1 MFLLTNF
8 RLDTYKYAKIDACD
22 ISLFNGGI
30 TLNITDNKKQL
41 FLSGLTILLVLFSV
55 VFVKNNHFLY
65 KHAIVEINQ
74 VTLNE
79 REEIM
84 DLPDIKDTLFHQTLV
99 GTLKNG
105 SQKGETVVLN
115 NTYSSSRAFDH
126 QYQLGDEVFIT
137 IDNDLKQPY
146 EGRIDYPKRDSTLLL
161 VVWLFIITV
170 ILIGKKS
177 GLYSLLSL
185 TLNIFVGLFIL
196 SAVPKK
202 TSLLLLISGLVLFFT
217 VTSLLLI
224 SGKNKKTYSAILATL
239 LGTFAAFVIAFF
251 VMAATSQ
258 KGLRYEEM
266 AFATRNPQSVFLAS
280 LLIGSLGAAMDI
292 AITITSSIYELYDK
306 NNHIRKSDLKKS
318 GVEIGRDIMGSMTN
332 VIFFAYVS
340 GSIPMLLLY
349 LKNGSSIGFTFSMN
363 LSLEL
368 ARAAVGGIAIVLT
381 IPISVYIATAF
392 INRGREDK

>member
-1 MFLLTNF
+1 M
-8 RLDTYKYAKIDACD
+8 
-22 ISLFNGGI
+22 
-30 TLNITDNKKQL
+30 NIKDNKKQL
-41 FLSGLTILLVLFSV
+41 FLSGLTILLVLLSII
-55 VFVKNNHFLY
+55 FVTNNHFLY

-79 REEIM
+79 SEEIM
-84 DLPDIKDTLFHQTLV
+84 ALPNIEDTLFHQTLV

-115 NTYSSSRAFDH
+115 NTYSSSGAFDH

-137 IDNDLKQPY
+137 IENDLKRPY
-146 EGRIDYPKRDSTLLL
+146 EGRIDYPKRDSSLLL
-161 VVWLFIITV
+161 VAWLFIITV
-170 ILIGKKS
+170 VLIGGKS

-185 TLNIFVGLFIL
+185 ALNIFVGLFIL

-239 LGTFAAFVIAFF
+239 LGTFAAFMIAFF
-251 VMAATSQ
+251 VMATTSQ

-266 AFATRNPQSVFLAS
+266 AFATRNPQNVFLAS

-292 AITITSSIYELYDK
+292 AITITSSLYELYDK
-306 NNHIRKSDLKKS
+306 NNHIKKRDLKKS

-381 IPISVYIATAF
+381 IPISIYMATTF
-392 INRGREDK
+392 INKGREDT